1 MREVLNLV
9 HELRT
14 STDSQCALAL
24 CIEQKLVVKENAMD
38 PSIRAVLIRL
48 RNTKMIIVNR
58 SLKRIPK
65 CLAIYHEL
73 FHHYSRIPHR
83 SPFHRNEI
91 QAEMFAACMVLT
103 NHPEPVARCRL
114 NNERLECNY
123 LAMIIKMLQ
132 K

>member
-14 STDSQCALAL
+14 STDSQCALVL
-24 CIEQKLVVKENAMD
+24 CVQEKLIVKENVMD

-48 RNTKMIIVNR
+48 SNTKLIIVNR
-58 SLKRIPK
+58 SQRRIPK

-73 FHHYSRIPHR
+73 FHHYSHIPHR
-83 SPFHRNEI
+83 SPFHRNEV
-91 QAEMFAACMVLT
+91 QADMFAACMVLT
-103 NHPEPVARCRL
+103 NHPERVARCRL

-123 LAMIIKMLQ
+123 LAMVIKALR